1 MNRHHCYQ
9 FITIVNLT
17 SSSLCILRMT
27 EAPFMSRDRLRKYQE
42 HFQGIQ
48 KHTYMK
54 GRFDKITSVAI
65 PLAFA
70 ASCLALIVSIST
82 LICLATPRLSVLN
95 GLFLSIFPR
104 VMEFTIWL
112 MELGRKNDVA
122 GRQASKKEERTLASD
137 ILLFLSKIIITGL
150 F

>member
-1 MNRHHCYQ
+1 
-9 FITIVNLT
+9 
-17 SSSLCILRMT
+17 MT

-70 ASCLALIVSIST
+70 ASCLALIG
-82 LICLATPRLSVLN
+82 N
-95 GLFLSIFPR
+95 GVYNMAHGI
-104 VMEFTIWL
+104 
-112 MELGRKNDVA
+112 G
-122 GRQASKKEERTLASD
+122 KKE
-137 ILLFLSKIIITGL
+137 
-150 F
+150 